1 MTSVIY
7 INFTKKEVEAFS
19 VESLIIKEVE
29 GKKMFYSREMRFEL
43 NEADKL
49 YIDSILID
57 F

>member
-7 INFTKKEVEAFS
+7 INFTKKEVESFS